1 MWQRQ
6 EIQKMSWGDC
16 LNDKKIISDAYT
28 FDDVLIV
35 PLKSDVLPTEVRT
48 NTSLTSRI
56 ELNVPIVSAAMDT
69 VTESR
74 LAIALAQQG
83 GIGIVHRNMSIDKQ
97 SAEVDKVKRSESGMI
112 VDPITMSPNER
123 IEDAVKLMA
132 HYKISGVPITE
143 NGRLVGILTNRDL
156 RFETRFHLPIREV
169 MTKDSLVTVPVGTTL
184 EEAQRILH
192 KHRIE
197 KLLVVD
203 NNQNLKGLITVK
215 DITKKIKY
223 PLSAKDNQGR
233 LRVGAAIGATGDYL
247 ERAAELVR
255 SKVDVVVIDT
265 AHGHSSRV
273 IEAVREMKRRF
284 PDVDLVAGNIA
295 TEEAARDLVKA
306 GIDAV
311 KVGIGPGS
319 ICTTRVVSGVG
330 MPQITAILNCARVT
344 RETNVPL
351 IADGGIKFSGD
362 ITKALAAGADCV
374 MIGSL
379 FAGTD
384 ESPGETI
391 LNQGRTFKSYRGM
404 GSLGAMMAGS
414 RDRYGQEQESPGK
427 LVPEGIEGRVAYKGP
442 LSSMVTQL
450 VGGLR
455 AGMGYCGVQ
464 TIRDLQTHTRFIKIT
479 EASLREGHVHD
490 VFITK
495 EAPNYQLDSDND

>member
-1 MWQRQ
+1 MT
-6 EIQKMSWGDC
+6 E
-16 LNDKKIISDAYT
+16 KKISGDAYT

-35 PLKSDVLPTEVRT
+35 PVKSDVLPTEVRT
-48 NTSLTSRI
+48 NTKLTNKI
-56 ELNVPIVSAAMDT
+56 ELNIPIVSSAMDT

-74 LAIALAQQG
+74 LAIALAQHG
-83 GIGIVHRNMSIDKQ
+83 GIGIVHRNMPIDKQ
-97 SAEVDKVKRSESGMI
+97 VAEVDKVKRSESGMI
-112 VDPITMSPNER
+112 VDPITMSPSDK

-169 MTKDSLVTVPVGTTL
+169 MTKENLVTVPVGTTL
-184 EEAQRILH
+184 EEAQRLLH

-203 NNQNLKGLITVK
+203 KDQNLKGLITVK

-223 PLSAKDNQGR
+223 PLSSKDAHGR

-247 ERAAELVR
+247 ERMSELVR
-255 SKVDVVVIDT
+255 ARVDLIVIDT
-265 AHGHSSRV
+265 AHGHSTRV
-273 IEAVREMKRRF
+273 LEAVKEAKRRF
-284 PDVDLVAGNIA
+284 SDMDVVAGNIA
-295 TEEAARDLVKA
+295 TEEAARDLVAA
-306 GIDAV
+306 GVDAI
-311 KVGIGPGS
+311 KVGMGPGS

-330 MPQITAILNCARVT
+330 MPQITAILACARAT
-344 RETNVPL
+344 QEAKVPL

-362 ITKALAAGADCV
+362 MTKALAAGAQTV

-391 LNQGRTFKSYRGM
+391 LYQGRTFKSYRGM
-404 GSLGAMMAGS
+404 GSLGAMQSGS
-414 RDRYGQEQESPGK
+414 RDRYGQDQESPGK
-427 LVPEGIEGRVAYKGP
+427 LVPEGIEGRVPYKGP
-442 LSSMVTQL
+442 IGSMVAQL

-455 AGMGYCGVQ
+455 AGMGYCGAS
-464 TIRDLQTHTRFIKIT
+464 TIQELQTRTRFVKIT
-479 EASLREGHVHD
+479 EASLRESHVHD

-495 EAPNYQLDSDND
+495 EAPNYQLDE

>member
-1 MWQRQ
+1 MI
-6 EIQKMSWGDC
+6 E
-16 LNDKKIISDAYT
+16 KKISGDAYT

-48 NTSLTSRI
+48 ITKLTGRI
-56 ELNVPIVSAAMDT
+56 ELNVPVVSAAMDT

-83 GIGIVHRNMSIDKQ
+83 GIGIVHKNMSIEQ
-97 SAEVDKVKRSESGMI
+97 QTAEVDKVKRSESGMI
-112 VDPITMSPNER
+112 VDPITMSPNEK

-169 MTKDSLVTVPVGTTL
+169 MTKENLVTVAVGTTL
-184 EEAQRILH
+184 DEAQRLLH

-203 NNQNLKGLITVK
+203 KDQHLKGLITVK

-223 PLSAKDNQGR
+223 PLSAKDAQGR
-233 LRVGAAIGATGDYL
+233 LRVGAAIGATGDFL
-247 ERAAELVR
+247 ERMSELVR
-255 SKVDVVVIDT
+255 AKADVIVIDT

-273 IEAVREMKRRF
+273 LEAVKAAKRKF
-284 PDVDLVAGNIA
+284 PDVDIVAGNIA
-295 TEEAARDLVKA
+295 TEEAARDLVAA
-306 GIDAV
+306 GVDAV
-311 KVGIGPGS
+311 KVGMGPGS

-330 MPQITAILNCARVT
+330 MPQITAILACARAAHEANIPV
-344 RETNVPL
+344 

-362 ITKALAAGADCV
+362 ITKALAAGADAV

-391 LNQGRTFKSYRGM
+391 LYQGRTFKSYRGM
-404 GSLGAMMAGS
+404 GSIGAMQAGS
-414 RDRYGQEQESPGK
+414 RDRYGQDQEAPGK
-427 LVPEGIEGRVAYKGP
+427 LVPEGIEGRVPYKGP
-442 LSSMVTQL
+442 LASMVTQL

-455 AGMGYCGVQ
+455 SGMGYCGVS
-464 TIRDLQTHTRFIKIT
+464 TIHDLQTKTKFMKVT
-479 EASLREGHVHD
+479 DASLRESHVHD

-495 EAPNYQLDSDND
+495 EAPNYQLDE

>member
-1 MWQRQ
+1 L
-6 EIQKMSWGDC
+6 S
-16 LNDKKIISDAYT
+16 DKKILGDAYT

-35 PLKSDVLPTEVRT
+35 PLQSDVVPTEVRT
-48 NTSLTSRI
+48 NTRLTSRI

-83 GIGIVHRNMSIDKQ
+83 GIGIVHKNMAIEKQ
-97 SAEVDKVKRSESGMI
+97 VMEVDKVKRSESGMI
-112 VDPITMSPNER
+112 VDPITMSPNDR

-169 MTKDSLVTVPVGTTL
+169 MTKDNLVTVSVGTTL

-203 NNQNLKGLITVK
+203 KDQNLKGLITVK

-233 LRVGAAIGATGDYL
+233 LRVGAAVGAVGDYM
-247 ERAAELVR
+247 ERVTELIR
-255 SKVDVVVIDT
+255 ARVDLIIVDT

-273 IEAVREMKRRF
+273 IEAVKQIKKRF
-284 PDVDLVAGNIA
+284 PDLDLIAGNIA
-295 TEEAARDLVKA
+295 TEEAARDLISA

-311 KVGIGPGS
+311 KVGMGPGS

-330 MPQITAILNCARVT
+330 MPQITAILNCAKVT
-344 RETNVPL
+344 RESNVPL

-362 ITKALAAGADCV
+362 ITKALAAGADSV

-391 LNQGRTFKSYRGM
+391 LYQGRTFKSYRGM
-404 GSLGAMMAGS
+404 GSLGAMQAGS
-414 RDRYGQEQESPGK
+414 RDRYSQEQETPGK
-427 LVPEGIEGRVAYKGP
+427 LVPEGIEGRVPYKGP

-455 AGMGYCGVQ
+455 AGMGYCGVS
-464 TIRDLQTHTRFIKIT
+464 TISELQTRTRFVKIT
-479 EASLREGHVHD
+479 EASLRESHVHD

-495 EAPNYQLDSDND
+495 EAPNYQLED

>member
-1 MWQRQ
+1 
-6 EIQKMSWGDC
+6 
-16 LNDKKIISDAYT
+16 LTDKKISGDAYT

-35 PLKSDVLPTEVRT
+35 PLKSDVLPTEART
-48 NTSLTSRI
+48 NTRLTNNI

-83 GIGIVHRNMSIDKQ
+83 GIGIIHKNMAIEEQ
-97 SAEVDKVKRSESGMI
+97 AAEVDKVKRSESGMI
-112 VDPITMSPNER
+112 VDPITMSPNDK

-143 NGRLVGILTNRDL
+143 NGGRLVGILTNRDL
-156 RFETRFHLPIREV
+156 RFETRFQLPIREV
-169 MTKDSLVTVPVGTTL
+169 MTKEHLITVSVGTTL
-184 EEAQRILH
+184 EEAQRLLH

-203 NNQNLKGLITVK
+203 KNGYLKGLITVK

-223 PLSAKDNQGR
+223 PLSAKDGQGR
-233 LRVGAAIGATGDYL
+233 LRVGAAIGATGDFL
-247 ERAAELVR
+247 ERMAELVR
-255 SKVDVVVIDT
+255 AKVDVIIVDT

-273 IEAVREMKRRF
+273 LEAVKEAKHRF
-284 PDVDLVAGNIA
+284 PEMEVIAGNIA
-295 TEEAARDLVKA
+295 TEEAARDLVSA
-306 GIDAV
+306 GADGI
-311 KVGIGPGS
+311 KVGMGPGS
-319 ICTTRVVSGVG
+319 ICTTRVISGVG
-330 MPQITAILNCARVT
+330 MPQITAILSVARAA
-344 RETNVPL
+344 RDGNVPL

-362 ITKALAAGADCV
+362 ITKALAAGADAV

-391 LNQGRTFKSYRGM
+391 LYQGRTFKSYRGM
-404 GSLGAMMAGS
+404 GSLGAMQAGS
-414 RDRYGQEQESPGK
+414 RDRYGQEQELPGK
-427 LVPEGIEGRVAYKGP
+427 LVPEGIEGRVPYKGP
-442 LSSMVTQL
+442 LSAMVTQL

-455 AGMGYCGVQ
+455 SGMGYCGVS
-464 TIRDLQTHTRFIKIT
+464 TIQELQAKTRFMKVT
-479 EASLREGHVHD
+479 EASLRESHVHD

-495 EAPNYQLDSDND
+495 ESPNYQLDE

>member
-1 MWQRQ
+1 
-6 EIQKMSWGDC
+6 MSEKKLSGDA
-16 LNDKKIISDAYT
+16 LT

-35 PLKSDVLPTEVRT
+35 PLKSDVLPSEVRT
-48 NTSLTSRI
+48 NTKLTNRI
-56 ELNVPIVSAAMDT
+56 ELNVPIVSSAMDT

-83 GIGIVHRNMSIDKQ
+83 GIGIVHKNMPIDKQ
-97 SAEVDKVKRSESGMI
+97 AAEVDKVKRSESGMI
-112 VDPITMSPNER
+112 VDPITMSPNDR

-169 MTKDSLVTVPVGTTL
+169 MTKEDLVTVPVGTTL
-184 EEAQRILH
+184 EEAQRLLH

-203 NNQNLKGLITVK
+203 KDQNLKGLITVK

-223 PLSAKDNQGR
+223 PLAAKDPQGR
-233 LRVGAAIGATGDYL
+233 LRVGAAIGASGDFL
-247 ERAAELVR
+247 ERMAELVR
-255 SKVDVVVIDT
+255 AKVDVIVIDT

-273 IEAVREMKRRF
+273 LQAVKETKRRF
-284 PDVDLVAGNIA
+284 PDMDIIAGNIA
-295 TEEAARDLVKA
+295 TEDAARDLVAA
-306 GIDAV
+306 GVDAV
-311 KVGIGPGS
+311 KVGMGPGS
-319 ICTTRVVSGVG
+319 ICTTRVISGVG
-330 MPQITAILNCARVT
+330 MPQITAILSCARAT
-344 RETNVPL
+344 HEGNIPL

-362 ITKALAAGADCV
+362 VTKALAAGAEVV

-391 LNQGRTFKSYRGM
+391 LYQGRTFKSYRGM
-404 GSLGAMMAGS
+404 GSIGAMQLGS
-414 RDRYGQEQESPGK
+414 KDRYGQEDQETPTK
-427 LVPEGIEGRVAYKGP
+427 LVPEGIEGRVPYKGP
-442 LSSMVTQL
+442 LSSMVIQL

-455 AGMGYCGVQ
+455 AGMGYCGVG
-464 TIRDLQTHTRFIKIT
+464 TIAELQAKTRFVKIS
-479 EASLREGHVHD
+479 EASLRESHVHD

-495 EAPNYQLDSDND
+495 EAPNYQLDE